1 MVFGGL
7 ALYVQLSYSFRSLLI
22 AIDADQVILGVVLGA
37 VLGAY
42 PTFLLS
48 LLRFIPCALR
58 HYLFII
64 DESITPERV
73 H

>member
-7 ALYVQLSYSFRSLLI
+7 ALYVQLFYPSHSLLI
-22 AIDADQVILGVVLGA
+22 AIDADQVILGIVLGA

-42 PTFLLS
+42 STFLLS
-48 LLRFIPCALR
+48 LLRFISCALR
-58 HYLFII
+58 HYLFRI
-64 DESITPERV
+64 DESITPKRV